1 MDKTFVK
8 DIHEKD
14 AVNSVFLVTRKT
26 LITNKAKPFLALM
39 LRDRT
44 GDLDARAWDN
54 AEALDALFERGDH
67 VRVEG
72 TALLYQGRL
81 QLKVDAVEKVGPEGI
96 DPADFA
102 GPPKPAPG
110 DRAIAQILDIAERI
124 QDPNLKA
131 LTQSFL
137 QDEGIMEPLRRATAA
152 RSIHHS
158 SPGGLAEHTLSV
170 MRLVQRIADHYPM
183 ADRDLMV
190 TGALLHD
197 IGKLR
202 EMSAERQAEYTDE
215 GRLLGHLVIGAQ
227 MVHERCA
234 QIPGFPKDLETHL
247 VHIILAHHGS
257 LEFGSPRLPQTL
269 EAVLVHHLDD
279 LDSKV
284 GSLMEIYQRDPPE
297 NEVWT
302 DFQKVHNR
310 HFFKGPTPTI
320 HAKLPF
326 ERKKRRAVERR
337 AAAERE
343 RAEKRAAAP
352 TPLPAEAR
360 EESPRMAEGTAPLTD
375 SRASLE
381 THGQPRADR
390 GAAAAHQHGEG
401 RRGERRDAEKKG
413 AAKTLSF
420 KPFEALAAALG
431 ERDPQEAI
439 DAVKSAVGA
448 VAQTVEAAVES
459 AVKALAPEAEMAPE
473 SAEVQ
478 QAEAASSS
486 EEEEAVVAG
495 AGEGC
500 AAAAPQAAAA
510 AGAPSAGDAAEVPAA
525 GDAQGGAEEREE
537 KSAP

>member
-14 AVNSVFLVTRKT
+14 AVDSVFLVTRKT

-44 GDLDARAWDN
+44 GDLDARAWEN
-54 AEALDALFERGDH
+54 AEALAGLFERDDL

-72 TALLYQGRL
+72 SVTQYQGRL
-81 QLKVDAVEKVGPEGI
+81 QLKVDVIEKVAKEGF

-102 GPPKPAPG
+102 GPPKLAPG
-110 DRAIAQILDIAERI
+110 DKAIAQIIDIAERI
-124 QDPNLKA
+124 QDPHLRA

-137 QDEGIMEPLRRATAA
+137 KDEAIMEPLRRAPAA

-158 SPGGLAEHTLSV
+158 TPGGLAEHTLSV

-183 ADRDLMV
+183 ADRDLLV

-215 GRLLGHLVIGAQ
+215 GRLIGHLMIGAQ
-227 MVHERCA
+227 MVHDRCA
-234 QIPGFPKDLETHL
+234 AIPDFPAALETHL

-269 EAVLVHHLDD
+269 EAILVHHLDD

-284 GSLMEIYQRDPPE
+284 GALMEIFQRDPPE

-310 HFFKGPTPTI
+310 HFFKGPTPTM

-326 ERKKRRAVERR
+326 ERKKRRAAERR
-337 AAAERE
+337 AAAEKE
-343 RAEKRAAAP
+343 RAEKKAAVAP
-352 TPLPAEAR
+352 AVTEPRAEAAR
-360 EESPRMAEGTAPLTD
+360 MTESSAPLTD
-375 SRASLE
+375 SKASLE
-381 THGQPRADR
+381 THGQPKPERTP
-390 GAAAAHQHGEG
+390 AAAQAHANAAG
-401 RRGERRDAEKKG
+401 RRERRDSEKKG
-413 AAKTLSF
+413 AARALSF

-431 ERDPQEAI
+431 ERDPQDAL
-439 DAVKSAVGA
+439 DAVKSAVDA

-459 AVKALAPEAEMAPE
+459 AVKAISADAAPETP
-473 SAEVQ
+473 
-478 QAEAASSS
+478 AEAEAST
-486 EEEEAVVAG
+486 
-495 AGEGC
+495 
-500 AAAAPQAAAA
+500 AAAPCAEHPAEEVDKE
-510 AGAPSAGDAAEVPAA
+510 PGDAEAVARAA
-525 GDAQGGAEEREE
+525 GDKGEASDSAAVDGDRETSE
-537 KSAP
+537 NAAS